1 MAEEIVQDGD
11 ALENPQD
18 PQGAGDGQGTGDATG
33 TNGGETVTFDEAQ
46 QARLDQI
53 IAERLDRERK
63 KWEQRVAD
71 EKRRAEEAAEEQRL
85 KEQEEYKALAEK
97 KAARVEELS
106 AQVETLE
113 PEIER
118 YKNALEAQ
126 LAAVRD
132 GLPEHILALLD
143 RLDPVEQIEYLADN
157 SEHLRARNGAGVPPS
172 PDPSGDQT
180 VDDATRRRKSA
191 RVRNYW

>member
-1 MAEEIVQDGD
+1 MAEEIVQDT
-11 ALENPQD
+11 LENPQN

-85 KEQEEYKALAEK
+85 KEQEEYKALAK
-97 KAARVEELS
+97 KRATKVEELS
-106 AQVETLE
+106 AQVENLE

-180 VDDATRRRKSA
+180 VDDAARRRTSA